1 MFRQLLK
8 IQMGLYHSFSAAKS
22 YRLIKLWKDINIESK
37 GNLQVILNFVKK
49 NQSFSEGGGGIGLI
63 N

>member
-22 YRLIKLWKDINIESK
+22 YRLIKLWKDTKIDSE
-37 GNLQVILNFVKK
+37 GNLQVILTLLRKTIAFLREKEKLV
-49 NQSFSEGGGGIGLI
+49 
-63 N
+63 